1 MVFGFERAGVRRG
14 PSPAQPSRMFGI
26 GVEVETG
33 LNDEDGCPHLL
44 RAFLRFLELSVRAI
58 ASSQ

>member
-1 MVFGFERAGVRRG
+1 
-14 PSPAQPSRMFGI
+14 MFGI

-44 RAFLRFLELSVRAI
+44 RAFFRFLELSVRAI
-58 ASSQ
+58 TASQTDGMKSLLGYCRIHLGWNCSG